1 MVSAERLRL
10 VEADQARSR
19 ACRWGEDGL
28 AGVSDDRQQPAPGK
42 SDPGYEL
49 FHEYF
54 HADNGAGIGASH
66 QTSWTGTAGLPPLSF
81 RGVSA
86 EGLRTGGRGAI
97 KSAAAGRRT
106 GTGR

>member
-19 ACRWGEDGL
+19 AYRWGEDGL
-28 AGVSDDRQQPAPGK
+28 A
-42 SDPGYEL
+42 
-49 FHEYF
+49 
-54 HADNGAGIGASH
+54 
-66 QTSWTGTAGLPPLSF
+66 
-81 RGVSA
+81 GVSA

-106 GTGR
+106 GAGR